1 MILNKLLNVLFFVGN
16 VKNLSILRLK
26 NKNVNKETIYPI
38 RKLQD
43 SEEIPYQLLLLADE
57 TKKAID
63 KYIFDSEI
71 FVMEKNDEI
80 IALYA
85 LKTINTKQI
94 EIKNIAVST
103 DLQGK
108 DIGSFLL
115 KDAFERA
122 KDLGFQSLLI
132 GTGDASLRQ
141 LALYQR
147 EGFTKYEVIN
157 DFFIDNYPEPIYE
170 NGMQL
175 KDMIVLEKKII

>member
-1 MILNKLLNVLFFVGN
+1 MNQE
-16 VKNLSILRLK
+16 SR
-26 NKNVNKETIYPI
+26 YPI

-63 KYIFDSEI
+63 KYILDSEI
-71 FVMEKNDEI
+71 FVMEKQDEI

-85 LKTINTKQI
+85 LKAINTKQI

-108 DIGSFLL
+108 GIGSFLL

-157 DFFIDNYPEPIYE
+157 DFFIDNYPEAIFE

-175 KDMIVLEKKII
+175 KDMIVLEKKIMRNEKEGRFSNN